1 MKIEIPKDRE
11 FREGSMGAKENK
23 GYNIARIV
31 VGFVVLLI
39 WLCFFVFNTYMNAAQ
54 ERAGVAWGLF
64 GTIFIVAAY
73 LLFYFARSF
82 TKPVMWGIIAGALLL
97 FGLLVSIGFKG
108 DISAN
113 Y

>member
-39 WLCFFVFNTYMNAAQ
+39 WLSFFVFNTYMNAAQ

-64 GTIFIVAAY
+64 GTIFIVVAY

-82 TKPVMWGIIAGALLL
+82 EKPVMWGIISFLLLL
-97 FGLLVSIGFKG
+97 FGLFVSIGFKG

>member
-39 WLCFFVFNTYMNAAQ
+39 WLSFFVFNTYMNAAQ
-54 ERAGVAWGLF
+54 ERAGVLWGIL
-64 GTIFIVAAY
+64 GTIMIIAGY

-82 TKPVMWGIIAGALLL
+82 EKPVMWAIIGFVSLL
-97 FGLLVSIGFKG
+97 FGFLVSIGFKG